1 MGGPT
6 PYEPLAAVFSPP
18 LLGLVP
24 ATEPSLI
31 CRDAIPDAIPLG
43 AMGAMGQ
50 GPEKVCWSGAV
61 SMNAQGPW
69 PPLGGE
75 RHSREGSA
83 GGVVCPPYLFP
94 TYVLPGWSP
103 HIRGS
108 S

>member
-1 MGGPT
+1 MGAMGGAY

-50 GPEKVCWSGAV
+50 GPKA
-61 SMNAQGPW
+61 PW
-69 PPLGGE
+69 PPWLGGNALA
-75 RHSREGSA
+75 RRLA
-83 GGVVCPPYLFP
+83 
-94 TYVLPGWSP
+94 
-103 HIRGS
+103 
-108 S
+108 

>member
-1 MGGPT
+1 MGGAY

-50 GPEKVCWSGAV
+50 GPKGLGNLEVNLLPSIDPCCLASL
-61 SMNAQGPW
+61 S
-69 PPLGGE
+69 PL
-75 RHSREGSA
+75 
-83 GGVVCPPYLFP
+83 Y
-94 TYVLPGWSP
+94 
-103 HIRGS
+103 
-108 S
+108 